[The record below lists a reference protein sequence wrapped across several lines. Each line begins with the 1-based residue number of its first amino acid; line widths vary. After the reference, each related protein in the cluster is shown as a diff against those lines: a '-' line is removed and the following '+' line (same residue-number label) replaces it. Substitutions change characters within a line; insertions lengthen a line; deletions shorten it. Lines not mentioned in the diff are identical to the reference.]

1 MTKTWR
7 ESSVILSDALPC
19 IVQNVATVAKRSRL
33 LQADV
38 EDVAEFQ
45 LNLL

>member
-7 ESSVILSDALPC
+7 ESSVILSDTLPY
-19 IVQNVATVAKRSRL
+19 IVQNVATVAKRIRL
-33 LQADV
+33 LQADM